1 MNEKELRRLSRAE
14 LVELLLELS
23 RENSTLRAQ
32 LEEAQAALQ
41 DRTLR
46 MEEAGTMAE
55 AAMKLTGVFEAADAA
70 CRLYMENY
78 RRLARRMVNAAPR
91 PSPEEE
97 ANEEENP

>member
-32 LEEAQAALQ
+32 LDEAQAALQ

-78 RRLARRMVNAAPR
+78 RRLARRTVNAAPR

>member
-14 LVELLLELS
+14 LVELLLDLS
-23 RENSTLRAQ
+23 RENTTLRAQ
-32 LEEAQAALQ
+32 LDEAQAALQ

-46 MEEAGTMAE
+46 LEEAGTMAE

-78 RRLARRMVNAAPR
+78 RRLARRMVNIAH

-97 ANEEENP
+97 TNEEENP